1 MRVTFLYAHP
11 VISPS
16 LSFSSLSHCAA
27 RQMPNNNGGTSS
39 STLTR
44 SVRSCN
50 CCPYGYHIDL
60 DFVRYCEAL
69 ANAKPS
75 EEELQRRDRRR
86 SRKSMEFMLGFESLF
101 GNDWQAESRVQPKLT
116 EVSLLGGAQA
126 APLIFWQLRSRLTC
140 HLFALHRR
148 HMKVNRIRLALAQK
162 SGKRRAIGHARR
174 RCHASATATTTTIT
188 AGMRLVVSR
197 PTAQPPP
204 PAPRCVVAS
213 RAMRVSISHTNTT
226 TAATIMDNMWRLHV
240 PQTVRRRRGPFFTR
254 HWTRC
259 AVILN
264 AHWNAPPRS
273 DARRARIATMA
284 LPMAPPPPWIAT
296 TIA

>member
-1 MRVTFLYAHP
+1 MLIR
-11 VISPS
+11 
-16 LSFSSLSHCAA
+16 SSLYLSLPSPLCAA
-27 RQMPNNNGGTSS
+27 RQMPNNNGGTPS

-101 GNDWQAESRVQPKLT
+101 GGDWQAESRVQPKLT
-116 EVSLLGGAQA
+116 EVSEFRRVL
-126 APLIFWQLRSRLTC
+126 PLIFWQLRSRLTC
-140 HLFALHRR
+140 HLFALRRR
-148 HMKVNRIRLALAQK
+148 HMKVNRIRHTRAQK
-162 SGKRRAIGHARR
+162 SVKRRAIGHARR
-174 RCHASATATTTTIT
+174 RCHASATTTT
-188 AGMRLVVSR
+188 GMRRVVSR

-204 PAPRCVVAS
+204 PAPRYVVAS
-213 RAMRVSISHTNTT
+213 RAMRACISHTNTT
-226 TAATIMDNMWRLHV
+226 AATIMGNILRLHGR
-240 PQTVRRRRGPFFTR
+240 PTVRRRHAPFSTR

-259 AVILN
+259 AAILS
-264 AHWNAPPRS
+264 AHWNAPPPS

-284 LPMAPPPPWIAT
+284 LAMAPPWIAT
-296 TIA
+296 TIV

>member
-11 VISPS
+11 VS
-16 LSFSSLSHCAA
+16 LSFSSLSPGAA
-27 RQMPNNNGGTSS
+27 RQMPDNNGGTPS

-116 EVSLLGGAQA
+116 EVSLLG
-126 APLIFWQLRSRLTC
+126 S
-140 HLFALHRR
+140 AL
-148 HMKVNRIRLALAQK
+148 
-162 SGKRRAIGHARR
+162 
-174 RCHASATATTTTIT
+174 
-188 AGMRLVVSR
+188 
-197 PTAQPPP
+197 
-204 PAPRCVVAS
+204 
-213 RAMRVSISHTNTT
+213 
-226 TAATIMDNMWRLHV
+226 
-240 PQTVRRRRGPFFTR
+240 
-254 HWTRC
+254 
-259 AVILN
+259 
-264 AHWNAPPRS
+264 
-273 DARRARIATMA
+273 
-284 LPMAPPPPWIAT
+284 
-296 TIA
+296 

>member
-1 MRVTFLYAHP
+1 MLIRSSLLF
-11 VISPS
+11 S
-16 LSFSSLSHCAA
+16 LSLSPRAA
-27 RQMPNNNGGTSS
+27 RQMPGNNNGSAN

-101 GNDWQAESRVQPKLT
+101 GGDWQAESRVQPKLT
-116 EVSLLGGAQA
+116 EVSRL
-126 APLIFWQLRSRLTC
+126 APLISEIVTC
-140 HLFALHRR
+140 SALSISLHRR
-148 HMKVNRIRLALAQK
+148 HMKVNRIRHTLALK
-162 SGKRRAIGHARR
+162 LGNPLAIGHAPR
-174 RCHASATATTTTIT
+174 RCHASATMATATGTV
-188 AGMRLVVSR
+188 MRHVANR
-197 PTAQPPP
+197 PMALRPP

-213 RAMRVSISHTNTT
+213 RAMRVSISRTNTVT
-226 TAATIMDNMWRLHV
+226 VIMVNMWHQHV
-240 PQTVRRRRGPFFTR
+240 RPTVRRRRVPFSMR
-254 HWTRC
+254 HSMRF
-259 AVILN
+259 AAISS
-264 AHWNAPPRS
+264 AHWSVPRPS
-273 DARRARIATMA
+273 DAKRAHIVIMA
-284 LPMAPPPPWIAT
+284 MVTPPPNPTPTPWIAT